1 MYELHYN
8 TQTVTHCVI
17 VCWADIIVQYIAA
30 IAFFGLLYTTVPNS
44 CKGAIYTY
52 FDGFSFSVSVL
63 FTIGFGTNGGD
74 VFFNE
79 CAWMQIIITL
89 EVRNC

>member
-1 MYELHYN
+1 M
-8 TQTVTHCVI
+8 
-17 VCWADIIVQYIAA
+17 
-30 IAFFGLLYTTVPNS
+30 FFGLLYRTVPSS
-44 CKGAIYTY
+44 CNTAIHSY

-79 CAWMQIIITL
+79 CVWVQTIITM
-89 EVRNC
+89 EVNHLMLFFCGRTTRRILD

>member
-1 MYELHYN
+1 M
-8 TQTVTHCVI
+8 
-17 VCWADIIVQYIAA
+17 QYIATIMIFA
-30 IAFFGLLYTTVPNS
+30 LLYTTVPTS
-44 CKGAIYTY
+44 CKAVINSY

-89 EVRNC
+89 EVGTEPLPHSLAFVVSLPF